1 MNLAN
6 SNLKKDKQM
15 KKIKVVFTV
24 IILLS
29 TFAISVAQTIWEVPK
44 KANKKI
50 SFQIYNEDM
59 ANEGRILYESSC
71 ATCHGTP
78 GEANFALMVPSP
90 GDPASEK
97 FQNQTDGA
105 LFYKIQMGKEQMPKF
120 EDVFS
125 EDEIWN
131 IVAYFRSFNQ
141 NYTQPLPDLDGIVI
155 PKFDIK
161 LSYDENVDK
170 LVVKVKTDDSIG
182 TGVEVSAFIKTM
194 FGKYSLGKIITNYA
208 GIAYFDI
215 DSKLPGD
222 SLGNLT
228 AIVKVKKGY
237 GFGKVTEKLKMG
249 TAKTYV
255 SAIAGNHLWS
265 TDENAPFWL
274 DFIFHSTIIF
284 IWGAMFIVIY
294 QLRKLKNV

>member
-1 MNLAN
+1 MKNIL
-6 SNLKKDKQM
+6 DKN
-15 KKIKVVFTV
+15 IITFTIVFLLLTV
-24 IILLS
+24 AHS
-29 TFAISVAQTIWEVPK
+29 FAQTIWEVPQ
-44 KANKKI
+44 KANDKI
-50 SFQIYNEDM
+50 SFQMFNEDM
-59 ANEGRILYESSC
+59 ANEGRLLYESSC
-71 ATCHGTP
+71 ASCHGTP
-78 GEANFALMVPSP
+78 EEANYALMVPSP
-90 GDPASEK
+90 GDPAEDK
-97 FQNQTDGA
+97 FQKQTDGA
-105 LFYKIQMGKEQMPKF
+105 LFYKIQIGKEEMPKF
-120 EDVFS
+120 ENIFS

-131 IVAYFRSFNQ
+131 IVAYFRSFNKS
-141 NYTQPLPDLDGIVI
+141 YTQPIPDLDGIVI

-170 LVVKVKTDDSIG
+170 LVVKVKTDG
-182 TGVEVSAFIKTM
+182 TTGLDVEVSAFIKTM
-194 FGKYSLGKIITNYA
+194 FGKYSLGKSLTNNV
-208 GIAYFDI
+208 GIAYFDV

-237 GFGKVTEKLKMG
+237 GFGKVTEKLQMG
-249 TAKTYV
+249 TPTKFV

-294 QLRKLKNV
+294 QLLKLKRVA